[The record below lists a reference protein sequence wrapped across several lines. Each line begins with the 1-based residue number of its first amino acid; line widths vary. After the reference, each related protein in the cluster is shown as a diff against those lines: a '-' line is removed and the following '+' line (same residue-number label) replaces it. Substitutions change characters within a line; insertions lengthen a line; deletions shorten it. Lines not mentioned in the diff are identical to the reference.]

1 MIIYASMICIL
12 HRVSASCATT
22 AFAVACG
29 ALKLHE
35 LEVDLNVASESS
47 CKVGHIGATHACVCV
62 RGGRWKGCRCRGM
75 LKNVSPGRATTCSY
89 SQAVVEHVMDSIN
102 SVWLP
107 QSKGKKERERER
119 QENRKSRKRGVRKGS
134 QRYNSY

>member
-1 MIIYASMICIL
+1 MTADISMICIL

-47 CKVGHIGATHACVCV
+47 CEVGHIGTNDACVCV
-62 RGGRWKGCRCRGM
+62 PGGEVGG
-75 LKNVSPGRATTCSY
+75 G
-89 SQAVVEHVMDSIN
+89 
-102 SVWLP
+102 
-107 QSKGKKERERER
+107 
-119 QENRKSRKRGVRKGS
+119 
-134 QRYNSY
+134 